1 MILLKQKLCPLT
13 IVDVMAPTIIAVLE
27 DWSNI
32 YVHHEAPLE
41 QSNFFRWLWWSSAVF
56 LTMAL
61 LEQYNLFE
69 H

>member
-41 QSNFFRWLWWSSAVF
+41 QSNFSGGSGGAVQF
-56 LTMAL
+56 
-61 LEQYNLFE
+61 F
-69 H
+69 